1 MRAFVTGANR
11 FVGGALARALR
22 ERRDEV
28 VALVPAPAKASALR
42 ERGCRVVGGDA
53 ASFDRRQ
60 LRGCD
65 AVFHTTADGTKRLLA
80 AALDASVS
88 RIVHVSTL
96 SAFGDTRRRVVDEAY
111 RRPGGTFASA
121 EDEAAWRAL
130 EAARTHAAV
139 GPVRIA
145 VVGAVYGPGE
155 RSYVGRQLRA
165 AMSGRLRFVG
175 YPALGL
181 NAVHVDDAVAG
192 VLLVHDHGA
201 DGEEYVL
208 GGELT
213 TLRRLVS
220 RAALAA
226 GRRPPRLTVPTTL
239 LRLGGV
245 APGPAGSDRA
255 SYWASDA
262 KARRELGYAPRGLDR
277 GLADTA
283 AATA

>member
-1 MRAFVTGANR
+1 VRAFVTGANR

-22 ERRDEV
+22 ERGDEV
-28 VALVPAPAKASALR
+28 VALVPAPAKAAALR

-53 ASFDRRQ
+53 TSFDRRQ

-65 AVFHTTADGTKRLLA
+65 AVFHTSADGTERLLA
-80 AALDASVS
+80 ASVEASVS

-111 RRPGGTFASA
+111 RRSAGPFASA

-130 EAARTHAAV
+130 EAARTHAVV

-155 RSYVGRQLRA
+155 RSHLGRQLQA

-181 NAVHVDDAVAG
+181 NAVHIDDAVAG
-192 VLLVHDHGA
+192 VLLVHDRGA

-239 LRLGGV
+239 LRLGGL
-245 APGPAGSDRA
+245 APATAVSDRA

-283 AATA
+283 AATG